1 MINALVLKGFQ
12 LFKGL
17 DDSELAKIAE
27 LCSERAMSPGDVVIT
42 EGKRAGNLRLCRS
55 GKVDILMWVREP
67 WNKHVM
73 VHRAEAGEI
82 FGWSALVA
90 PYTYTASAE
99 CVEAGEEIRINGSA
113 LLDLFE
119 QNPHIGFVVI
129 SNLSSEISAR
139 LHQIRQKFSVE
150 WLSAGIPEASGSS
163 QWGEPKRR

>member
-1 MINALVLKGFQ
+1 MVSAVILRGFQ

-27 LCSERAMSPGDVVIT
+27 LCSERAMVQGETVFS

-67 WNKHVM
+67 WNKHVV
-73 VHRAEAGEI
+73 VHRAEAGEA

-99 CVEAGEEIRINGSA
+99 CVEAGEEIRISGSA

-119 QNPHIGFVVI
+119 QNPRIGFVVM
-129 SNLSSEISAR
+129 SNLSSDISAR
-139 LHQIRQKFSVE
+139 LTQIRQRFSIE

-163 QWGEPKRR
+163 TWGEPKRR